1 MARPRKTPAQTWQ
14 QGETLELNTGALV
27 TRWANNVTGDVILIP
42 AGTHPTD
49 QEAQMPTEV
58 ADFQEPE
65 IEETATDR
73 VATLLQAAQG
83 QERAELNVYRI
94 VQGQREYCRKY
105 SPAEFEEGSF
115 EILRDQFG
123 PGEYELRLYATHPET
138 RKFVIRNSTRIKIAE
153 NKNPEAAAPGLPN
166 GLSQVLSTI
175 ASGQQQ
181 MLNALVEMKQAPQK
195 DPMEEMTKM
204 LSMMTMMREAMG
216 MNQSSSS
223 GSIGE
228 IVGAIKELR
237 GAAAEILPQE
247 KEPDSLMSMLPKV
260 LEMVSAGQQ
269 AQLAQQPIAM
279 PEVHL
284 PQTIARAQPPAGAPQ
299 SDPMQPYQPQQTQQ
313 TQTQEDAD
321 MKAITMLKL
330 RGYLKQLV
338 ILATEN
344 KSTDDGAKFVYD
356 VLPDELVEIMLLPN
370 WFDLL
375 AVVAPEVK
383 AQEVWI
389 RETREKA
396 VKMFDISEET

>member
-1 MARPRKTPAQTWQ
+1 MARPRKITPPAWN
-14 QGETLELNTGALV
+14 QGETLEMPNGQPV
-27 TRWANNVTGDVILIP
+27 TRWTNTATGDSILIE
-42 AGTHPTD
+42 AGIHPTD
-49 QEAQMPTEV
+49 QAAAPPTEMV
-58 ADFQEPE
+58 DFDEP

-123 PGEYELRLYATHPET
+123 PGEYELRLYATHPDT

-153 NKNPEAAAPGLPN
+153 NKNPDAAAPGLPN

-216 MNQSSSS
+216 LNQQSSG

-269 AQLAQQPIAM
+269 AQLAQQPVAM
-279 PEVHL
+279 HEVQM
-284 PQTIARAQPPAGAPQ
+284 PQTIAQAQPPAAQQQP
-299 SDPMQPYQPQQTQQ
+299 DPMQPYQPQP
-313 TQTQEDAD
+313 TQEQED

-338 ILATEN
+338 ILAET
-344 KSTDDGAKFVYD
+344 KKTTDDGAKFVYD

-383 AQEVWI
+383 THEVWL

-396 VKMFDISEET
+396 VKMFDISDET

>member
-1 MARPRKTPAQTWQ
+1 MARPRKITAPAWQ
-14 QGETLELNTGALV
+14 QGETLEMTNGQPV
-27 TRWANNVTGDVILIP
+27 TRWTNTATGETLLIE
-42 AGTHPTD
+42 AGIHPTD
-49 QEAQMPTEV
+49 QAAQPPTEI
-58 ADFQEPE
+58 ADFEPE

-123 PGEYELRLYATHPET
+123 PGEYELRLYATHPDT

-153 NKNPEAAAPGLPN
+153 NKNPDISAPGLPN

-175 ASGQQQ
+175 ANGQQQ

-216 MNQSSSS
+216 LGGNREKS
-223 GSIGE
+223 SIGE

-237 GAAAEILPQE
+237 GAAQEIMPAD

-260 LEMVSAGQQ
+260 LELVSAGQA
-269 AQLAQQPIAM
+269 AQLAQPPAM
-279 PEVHL
+279 PPVEM
-284 PQTIARAQPPAGAPQ
+284 PTTFAQAQPPQPPQ
-299 SDPMQPYQPQQTQQ
+299 PPQPDPMQPYQPQE
-313 TQTQEDAD
+313 TQEQTD

-338 ILATEN
+338 LLAEQN
-344 KSTDDGAKFVYD
+344 KSTDEGAKFVYD
-356 VLPDELVEIMLLPN
+356 VLPDELVEIMDLPN
-370 WFDLL
+370 WFELL
-375 AVVAPEVK
+375 SVVAPEVK
-383 AQEVWI
+383 AHEAWM
-389 RETREKA
+389 RETREKSL
-396 VKMFDISEET
+396 KLFDISDET

>member
-1 MARPRKTPAQTWQ
+1 MARPRKIPAQTWQ
-14 QGETLELNTGALV
+14 QGETLETNTGALV
-27 TRWANNVTGDVILIP
+27 TRWINTITGEAILLQPGI
-42 AGTHPTD
+42 HPTD
-49 QEAQMPTEV
+49 QAAQPPTEMV
-58 ADFQEPE
+58 DFDEP

-153 NKNPEAAAPGLPN
+153 NKNPDAAAPGLPN

-216 MNQSSSS
+216 LNQQSSG

-269 AQLAQQPIAM
+269 AQLAQQPVAM
-279 PEVHL
+279 PEVQL
-284 PQTIARAQPPAGAPQ
+284 PQTIAQAQPPAAPPQ
-299 SDPMQPYQPQQTQQ
+299 PDPMQPYQPQP
-313 TQTQEDAD
+313 TQEDTD

-338 ILATEN
+338 ILAET
-344 KSTDDGAKFVYD
+344 KKTTDEGAKFVYD

-383 AQEVWI
+383 PHEVWL

-396 VKMFDISEET
+396 VKMFDISDET

>member
-1 MARPRKTPAQTWQ
+1 MPNGQP
-14 QGETLELNTGALV
+14 V
-27 TRWANNVTGDVILIP
+27 TRWTNTATGDSILIE
-42 AGTHPTD
+42 AGIHPTD
-49 QEAQMPTEV
+49 QAAAPPTEMV
-58 ADFQEPE
+58 DFDEP

-153 NKNPEAAAPGLPN
+153 NKNPDAAAPGLPN
-166 GLSQVLSTI
+166 GLGQVLSTI

-216 MNQSSSS
+216 INQQSSGG

-228 IVGAIKELR
+228 IVNAIKELR
-237 GAAAEILPQE
+237 GAAAEIMPQE

-260 LEMVSAGQQ
+260 LDMVSAGQQ
-269 AQLAQQPIAM
+269 AQLAQQPVMM
-279 PEVHL
+279 PEVQM
-284 PQTIARAQPPAGAPQ
+284 PPGIAQAQPPAAPPQ
-299 SDPMQPYQPQQTQQ
+299 PDPTQPYQPQES
-313 TQTQEDAD
+313 QEQAD
-321 MKAITMLKL
+321 MKALTMLKL

-338 ILATEN
+338 ILAEQK
-344 KSTDDGAKFVYD
+344 KSTDDGAKMIYD

-370 WFDLL
+370 WFELL
-375 AVVAPEVK
+375 MAVAPEVK
-383 AQEVWI
+383 PHEVWM
-389 RETREKA
+389 RESREKSL
-396 VKMFDISEET
+396 KLFEIQDET

>member
-1 MARPRKTPAQTWQ
+1 MARPRKITPPAWN
-14 QGETLELNTGALV
+14 QGETLEMPNGQPV
-27 TRWANNVTGDVILIP
+27 TRWTNTATGESILIE
-42 AGTHPTD
+42 AGIHPTD
-49 QEAQMPTEV
+49 QAAAPPTELV
-58 ADFQEPE
+58 DFDEP

-153 NKNPEAAAPGLPN
+153 NKNPDAAAPGLPN

-216 MNQSSSS
+216 LNQQNTG

-269 AQLAQQPIAM
+269 AQLTQQPVMM
-279 PEVHL
+279 PEVQM
-284 PQTIARAQPPAGAPQ
+284 PPGIAQAQPPMQPPAAQ
-299 SDPMQPYQPQQTQQ
+299 QQTDPMQPYQPQQTQD
-313 TQTQEDAD
+313 DAD
-321 MKAITMLKL
+321 MKAITFLKL

-338 ILATEN
+338 ILAET
-344 KSTDDGAKFVYD
+344 KKTTDEGAKFVYD

-375 AVVAPEVK
+375 TMVAPEVK
-383 AQEVWI
+383 PQEVWL

-396 VKMFDISEET
+396 VKMFDIQDET

>member
-1 MARPRKTPAQTWQ
+1 MARPRKITPPAWN
-14 QGETLELNTGALV
+14 QGETLEMPNGQPV
-27 TRWANNVTGDVILIP
+27 TRWTNTATGDSILIE
-42 AGTHPTD
+42 AGIHPTD
-49 QEAQMPTEV
+49 QAAAPPTEMV
-58 ADFQEPE
+58 DFDEP

-153 NKNPEAAAPGLPN
+153 NKNPDIAAPGLPN

-175 ASGQQQ
+175 ANGQQQ

-216 MNQSSSS
+216 LNQPSSG

-260 LEMVSAGQQ
+260 LEMVSAGQA
-269 AQLAQQPIAM
+269 AQLAQQPVM
-279 PEVHL
+279 PQVEM
-284 PQTIARAQPPAGAPQ
+284 PQNFAQAQPPQQPQ
-299 SDPMQPYQPQQTQQ
+299 PPQPDPMEPYQPKD
-313 TQTQEDAD
+313 TQEQTD
-321 MKAITMLKL
+321 MKALTMLKL

-338 ILATEN
+338 MLATEK
-344 KSTDDGAKFVYD
+344 KSTDEGAKFVYD
-356 VLPDELVEIMLLPN
+356 VLPDELVEIMDLPN
-370 WFDLL
+370 WFELL
-375 AVVAPEVK
+375 QVVAPEVK
-383 AQEVWI
+383 AHEAWM
-389 RETREKA
+389 RETREKSL
-396 VKMFDISEET
+396 KLFDISDET

>member
-14 QGETLELNTGALV
+14 QGETLETNTGALV
-27 TRWANNVTGDVILIP
+27 TRWANSVTGDVILIP
-42 AGTHPTD
+42 AGMHPGD
-49 QEAQMPTEV
+49 QEAQTPTEI
-58 ADFQEPE
+58 ADFQETE

-153 NKNPEAAAPGLPN
+153 NKNPDAAAPGLPN

-175 ASGQQQ
+175 ANGQQQ

-216 MNQSSSS
+216 LNQQSSG

-269 AQLAQQPIAM
+269 AQLAQQPVAM
-279 PEVHL
+279 SEVQL
-284 PQTIARAQPPAGAPQ
+284 PQTIAQAQQPAAPQ
-299 SDPMQPYQPQQTQQ
+299 QPDPMQPYQPQP
-313 TQTQEDAD
+313 TQEETD
-321 MKAITMLKL
+321 MKAITFLKL

-338 ILATEN
+338 ILAET
-344 KSTDDGAKFVYD
+344 KKTTDEGAKFVYD

-383 AQEVWI
+383 THEVWL

-396 VKMFDISEET
+396 VKMFDISDET

>member
-1 MARPRKTPAQTWQ
+1 MARPRKITPPAWQ
-14 QGETLELNTGALV
+14 QGETLEMPNGQPV
-27 TRWANNVTGDVILIP
+27 TRWTNTATGDSILIE
-42 AGTHPTD
+42 AGIHPTD
-49 QEAQMPTEV
+49 QAAAPPTEMV
-58 ADFQEPE
+58 DFDEP

-153 NKNPEAAAPGLPN
+153 NKNPDATAPGLPN

-175 ASGQQQ
+175 ANGQQQ

-216 MNQSSSS
+216 LNQQSSG

-269 AQLAQQPIAM
+269 AQLAQQPVAM
-279 PEVHL
+279 TEVQL
-284 PQTIARAQPPAGAPQ
+284 PPTIAQAQPPAVPQ
-299 SDPMQPYQPQQTQQ
+299 PDPMQPYQPQP
-313 TQTQEDAD
+313 TQEQED
-321 MKAITMLKL
+321 MKALTMLKL

-338 ILATEN
+338 ILAET
-344 KSTDDGAKFVYD
+344 KKTTDEGAKFVYD
-356 VLPDELVEIMLLPN
+356 VLPDELVEIMDLPN
-370 WFDLL
+370 WFELL
-375 AVVAPEVK
+375 SVVAPEVK
-383 AQEVWI
+383 AHEPWL
-389 RETREKA
+389 RETREKSL
-396 VKMFDISEET
+396 KMFEIQDET

>member
-1 MARPRKTPAQTWQ
+1 MVRPRKITPPAWN
-14 QGETLELNTGALV
+14 QGETLEMPNGQPV
-27 TRWANNVTGDVILIP
+27 TRWTNTATGDSILIE
-42 AGTHPTD
+42 AGIHPTD
-49 QEAQMPTEV
+49 QAAAPPTEMV
-58 ADFQEPE
+58 DFDEP

-153 NKNPEAAAPGLPN
+153 NKNPDAAAPGLPN
-166 GLSQVLSTI
+166 GLGQVLSTI

-216 MNQSSSS
+216 MNQQSSSG

-269 AQLAQQPIAM
+269 AQLAQQPVMM
-279 PEVHL
+279 PEVQM
-284 PQTIARAQPPAGAPQ
+284 PPGIAQAQPPAAPPQ
-299 SDPMQPYQPQQTQQ
+299 PDPMQPYEPKP
-313 TQTQEDAD
+313 TQEQED
-321 MKAITMLKL
+321 MKAFTMLKL

-338 ILATEN
+338 ILAEQN
-344 KSTDDGAKFVYD
+344 KTTDEGAKFVYD

-375 AVVAPEVK
+375 SMVAPEVK
-383 AQEVWI
+383 PQEVWL

-396 VKMFDISEET
+396 VKMFDIQEET

>member
-1 MARPRKTPAQTWQ
+1 MARPRKITPPAWQ
-14 QGETLELNTGALV
+14 QGETLEMPNGQPV
-27 TRWANNVTGDVILIP
+27 TRWTNTATGDSILIE
-42 AGTHPTD
+42 AGIHPTD
-49 QEAQMPTEV
+49 QAAAPPTEMV
-58 ADFQEPE
+58 DFDEP

-153 NKNPEAAAPGLPN
+153 NKNPDATAPGLPN

-175 ASGQQQ
+175 ANGQQQ

-216 MNQSSSS
+216 LNQQSSG

-269 AQLAQQPIAM
+269 AQLAQQPVAM
-279 PEVHL
+279 TEVQL
-284 PQTIARAQPPAGAPQ
+284 PPTIAQAQPPAVPQ
-299 SDPMQPYQPQQTQQ
+299 PDPMKPYQPQP
-313 TQTQEDAD
+313 TQEQED
-321 MKAITMLKL
+321 MKALTMLKL

-338 ILATEN
+338 ILAET
-344 KSTDDGAKFVYD
+344 KKTTDEGAKFVYD
-356 VLPDELVEIMLLPN
+356 VLPDELVEIMDLPN
-370 WFDLL
+370 WFELL
-375 AVVAPEVK
+375 SVVAPEVK
-383 AQEVWI
+383 AHEPWM
-389 RETREKA
+389 RETREKSL
-396 VKMFDISEET
+396 KMFEIQDET

>member
-1 MARPRKTPAQTWQ
+1 MARPRKITPPAWQ
-14 QGETLELNTGALV
+14 KGETLEMPNGQPV
-27 TRWANNVTGDVILIP
+27 TRWTNTETGDSIMLEE
-42 AGTHPTD
+42 GFHPTH
-49 QEAQMPTEV
+49 QVAAPPTEMV
-58 ADFQEPE
+58 DFDEP

-153 NKNPEAAAPGLPN
+153 NKNPDATAPGLPN

-195 DPMEEMTKM
+195 DQMEEMTKM

-216 MNQSSSS
+216 INQQSSSG

-228 IVGAIKELR
+228 IVNAIKELR
-237 GAAAEILPQE
+237 GAAAEIMPQE

-260 LEMVSAGQQ
+260 LDMVSAGQQ
-269 AQLAQQPIAM
+269 AQLAQQPVMM
-279 PEVHL
+279 PEVQM
-284 PQTIARAQPPAGAPQ
+284 PPGIAQAQPPAAQPQ
-299 SDPMQPYQPQQTQQ
+299 PDPMQPYQPQE
-313 TQTQEDAD
+313 TQEQAD
-321 MKAITMLKL
+321 MKALTMLKL

-338 ILATEN
+338 ILAEQKKT
-344 KSTDDGAKFVYD
+344 TDEGAKFVYD
-356 VLPDELVEIMLLPN
+356 VLPDELVEIMDLPN
-370 WFDLL
+370 WFELL
-375 AVVAPEVK
+375 SVVAPEVK
-383 AQEVWI
+383 AHEPWL
-389 RETREKA
+389 RETREKSL
-396 VKMFDISEET
+396 KMFEIQDES

>member
-1 MARPRKTPAQTWQ
+1 MARPRKITPPAWN
-14 QGETLELNTGALV
+14 QGETLEMPNGQPV
-27 TRWANNVTGDVILIP
+27 TRWTNTATGESILIE
-42 AGTHPTD
+42 AGIHPTD
-49 QEAQMPTEV
+49 QAAAPPTELV
-58 ADFQEPE
+58 DFDEP

-153 NKNPEAAAPGLPN
+153 NKNPDAAAPGLPN

-175 ASGQQQ
+175 ANGQQQ

-216 MNQSSSS
+216 LNKQSTG

-269 AQLAQQPIAM
+269 AQLTQQPVMM
-279 PEVHL
+279 PEVQM
-284 PQTIARAQPPAGAPQ
+284 PPGIAQAQPPMQPPAAQ
-299 SDPMQPYQPQQTQQ
+299 QQTDPMQPYQPQQTQD
-313 TQTQEDAD
+313 DAD
-321 MKAITMLKL
+321 MKAITFLKL

-338 ILATEN
+338 ILAET
-344 KSTDDGAKFVYD
+344 KKTTDEGAKFVYD

-375 AVVAPEVK
+375 TMVAPEVK
-383 AQEVWI
+383 PQEVWL

-396 VKMFDISEET
+396 VKMFDIQDET

>member
-1 MARPRKTPAQTWQ
+1 MARPRKITPPAWQ
-14 QGETLELNTGALV
+14 QGETLEMPNGQPVTKWTNTA
-27 TRWANNVTGDVILIP
+27 TGDSILIE
-42 AGTHPTD
+42 AGIHPTD
-49 QEAQMPTEV
+49 QAAAPPTEMV
-58 ADFQEPE
+58 DFDEP

-153 NKNPEAAAPGLPN
+153 NKNPDATAPGLPN

-175 ASGQQQ
+175 ANGQQQ

-216 MNQSSSS
+216 LNQQSSG

-269 AQLAQQPIAM
+269 AQLAQQPVAM
-279 PEVHL
+279 TEVQL
-284 PQTIARAQPPAGAPQ
+284 PPTIAQAQPPAAPQ
-299 SDPMQPYQPQQTQQ
+299 PDPMQPYQQQP
-313 TQTQEDAD
+313 TQEQED
-321 MKAITMLKL
+321 MKALTMLKL

-338 ILATEN
+338 ILAET
-344 KSTDDGAKFVYD
+344 KKTTDEGAKFVYD
-356 VLPDELVEIMLLPN
+356 VLPDELVEIMDLPN
-370 WFDLL
+370 WFELL
-375 AVVAPEVK
+375 SVVAPEVK
-383 AQEVWI
+383 AHEPWM
-389 RETREKA
+389 RETREKSL
-396 VKMFDISEET
+396 KMFEIQDET

>member
-1 MARPRKTPAQTWQ
+1 MARPRKIAAPAWQ
-14 QGETLELNTGALV
+14 QGETLEMPSGQPV
-27 TRWANNVTGDVILIP
+27 TRWTNTATGESILIE
-42 AGTHPTD
+42 AGIHPTD
-49 QEAQMPTEV
+49 QAAQPPTEI
-58 ADFQEPE
+58 ADFEPE

-153 NKNPEAAAPGLPN
+153 NKNPDIAAPGLPN

-175 ASGQQQ
+175 ANGQQQ

-216 MNQSSSS
+216 LNQPSSS

-260 LEMVSAGQQ
+260 LEMVSAGQA
-269 AQLAQQPIAM
+269 AQLAQQTVM
-279 PEVHL
+279 PQVEM
-284 PQTIARAQPPAGAPQ
+284 PQNFAQAQPPQPPQ
-299 SDPMQPYQPQQTQQ
+299 PDPMQPYQPQE
-313 TQTQEDAD
+313 TQEQTD

-338 ILATEN
+338 LLAEQKKTSDE
-344 KSTDDGAKFVYD
+344 GAKFVYD
-356 VLPDELVEIMLLPN
+356 VLPDELVEIMDLPN
-370 WFDLL
+370 WFELL
-375 AVVAPEVK
+375 SVVAPEVK
-383 AQEVWI
+383 AHEAWM
-389 RETREKA
+389 RETREKSL
-396 VKMFDISEET
+396 KLFDISDET

>member
-1 MARPRKTPAQTWQ
+1 MARPRKITTPAWQ
-14 QGETLELNTGALV
+14 QGETLEMPNGQPV
-27 TRWANNVTGDVILIP
+27 TRWTNTATGDSILVE
-42 AGTHPTD
+42 AGIHPTD
-49 QEAQMPTEV
+49 QAAAPPTEI
-58 ADFQEPE
+58 ADFDEP

-153 NKNPEAAAPGLPN
+153 NKGVEAAPGLPN

-175 ASGQQQ
+175 ANGQQQ

-216 MNQSSSS
+216 MNQQSSG

-237 GAAAEILPQE
+237 GAAAEIMPQE
-247 KEPDSLMSMLPKV
+247 KEPDSIMSMLPKV
-260 LEMVSAGQQ
+260 LEMVAAGQQ
-269 AQLAQQPIAM
+269 AQLAQQPVMM
-279 PEVHL
+279 PEVQI
-284 PQTIARAQPPAGAPQ
+284 PPGIAQAQPPAAPQ
-299 SDPMQPYQPQQTQQ
+299 QPDPMQPYQPQSQPES
-313 TQTQEDAD
+313 QEQAD
-321 MKAITMLKL
+321 MKALTMLKL

-338 ILATEN
+338 ILAEQKKT
-344 KSTDDGAKFVYD
+344 TDDGAKFVYD
-356 VLPDELVEIMLLPN
+356 VLPDELVEIMDLPN
-370 WFDLL
+370 WFELL
-375 AVVAPEVK
+375 SVVAPEVK
-383 AQEVWI
+383 AHEVWM
-389 RETREKA
+389 RETREKSL
-396 VKMFDISEET
+396 KMFEIQDET

>member
-1 MARPRKTPAQTWQ
+1 MARPRKTPAQPWQ
-14 QGETLELNTGALV
+14 QGETLETNTGALV
-27 TRWANNVTGDVILIP
+27 TRWTNNVTGDAILIP
-42 AGTHPTD
+42 AGMHPGD
-49 QEAQMPTEV
+49 HEAQTPTEI

-123 PGEYELRLYATHPET
+123 PGEYELRLYATHPDT

-153 NKNPEAAAPGLPN
+153 NKNPDIAAPGLPN

-175 ASGQQQ
+175 ANGQQQ

-216 MNQSSSS
+216 LNQPSSG

-269 AQLAQQPIAM
+269 AQMAQQPVAM
-279 PEVHL
+279 PEVQM
-284 PQTIARAQPPAGAPQ
+284 PPTIAQAQPPAAPQ
-299 SDPMQPYQPQQTQQ
+299 PDPMQPYQPKP
-313 TQTQEDAD
+313 TQEQED

-338 ILATEN
+338 ILAET
-344 KSTDDGAKFVYD
+344 KKTTDEGAKFVYD

-383 AQEVWI
+383 PHEVWL

-396 VKMFDISEET
+396 VKMFDISDET

>member
-1 MARPRKTPAQTWQ
+1 MARPRKITPPAWQ
-14 QGETLELNTGALV
+14 QGETLEMPNGQPVTKWTNTA
-27 TRWANNVTGDVILIP
+27 TGDSILIE
-42 AGTHPTD
+42 AGIHPTD
-49 QEAQMPTEV
+49 QAAAPPTEMV
-58 ADFQEPE
+58 DFDEP

-153 NKNPEAAAPGLPN
+153 NKNPDATAPGLPN

-175 ASGQQQ
+175 ANGQQQ

-216 MNQSSSS
+216 LNQQSSG

-269 AQLAQQPIAM
+269 AQLAQQPVAM
-279 PEVHL
+279 TEVQL
-284 PQTIARAQPPAGAPQ
+284 PPTIAQAQPPAVPQ
-299 SDPMQPYQPQQTQQ
+299 PDPMQPYQPQP
-313 TQTQEDAD
+313 TQEQED
-321 MKAITMLKL
+321 MKALTMLKL

-338 ILATEN
+338 ILAET
-344 KSTDDGAKFVYD
+344 KKTTDEGAKFVYD
-356 VLPDELVEIMLLPN
+356 VLPDELVEIMDLPN
-370 WFDLL
+370 WFELL
-375 AVVAPEVK
+375 SVVAPEVK
-383 AQEVWI
+383 AHEPWM
-389 RETREKA
+389 RETREKSL
-396 VKMFDISEET
+396 KMFEIQDET

>member
-1 MARPRKTPAQTWQ
+1 MARPRKITPPAWQ
-14 QGETLELNTGALV
+14 QGETLEMPNGQPV
-27 TRWANNVTGDVILIP
+27 TRWTNTATGDSILIE
-42 AGTHPTD
+42 AGVHPTD
-49 QEAQMPTEV
+49 QAAQPPTEMV
-58 ADFQEPE
+58 DFDEP

-105 SPAEFEEGSF
+105 SPSEFEEGSF

-153 NKNPEAAAPGLPN
+153 NKAPDAAPGLPN

-216 MNQSSSS
+216 MNQQSSG

-237 GAAAEILPQE
+237 GAAAEIMPQE

-269 AQLAQQPIAM
+269 AQLQQQPVAM
-279 PEVHL
+279 PEVQM
-284 PQTIARAQPPAGAPQ
+284 PPGIAQAQQPAAAPQ
-299 SDPMQPYQPQQTQQ
+299 PDPLQPYQPPQPKPN
-313 TQTQEDAD
+313 QEESD
-321 MKAITMLKL
+321 MKALTMLKL

-338 ILATEN
+338 ILAEQNKTTEE
-344 KSTDDGAKFVYD
+344 GAKMIYD

-370 WFDLL
+370 WFELLL
-375 AVVAPEVK
+375 AVAPEVK
-383 AQEVWI
+383 PHEVWM
-389 RETREKA
+389 RESREKSL
-396 VKMFDISEET
+396 KLFEIQDET

>member
-1 MARPRKTPAQTWQ
+1 MARPRKITPPAWN
-14 QGETLELNTGALV
+14 QGETLEMPNGQPV
-27 TRWANNVTGDVILIP
+27 TRWTNIATGESILIE
-42 AGTHPTD
+42 AGIHPTD
-49 QEAQMPTEV
+49 QAAAPATEMV
-58 ADFQEPE
+58 DFDEP

-153 NKNPEAAAPGLPN
+153 NKNPDAAAPGLPN
-166 GLSQVLSTI
+166 GLGQVLSTI

-216 MNQSSSS
+216 INQQSSSG

-228 IVGAIKELR
+228 IVNAIKELR
-237 GAAAEILPQE
+237 GAAAEIMPQE

-269 AQLAQQPIAM
+269 AQLQQQPVMMPEVQMPPGIAQAQQPA
-279 PEVHL
+279 
-284 PQTIARAQPPAGAPQ
+284 AAPQ
-299 SDPMQPYQPQQTQQ
+299 PDPLQPYQPPQSKPN
-313 TQTQEDAD
+313 QEETD
-321 MKAITMLKL
+321 MKALTMLKL

-338 ILATEN
+338 ILAEQKKT
-344 KSTDDGAKFVYD
+344 TDEGAKMIYD

-370 WFDLL
+370 WFELLL
-375 AVVAPEVK
+375 AVAPEVK
-383 AQEVWI
+383 PHEVWM
-389 RETREKA
+389 RESREKSL
-396 VKMFDISEET
+396 KLFEIQDET

>member
-1 MARPRKTPAQTWQ
+1 MARPRKITPPAWQ
-14 QGETLELNTGALV
+14 QGETLEMPNGQPV
-27 TRWANNVTGDVILIP
+27 TRWTNTATGDSILVE
-42 AGTHPTD
+42 AGIHPTD
-49 QEAQMPTEV
+49 QAAAPPTEI
-58 ADFQEPE
+58 ADFDEP

-153 NKNPEAAAPGLPN
+153 NKGVETAPGLPN

-175 ASGQQQ
+175 ANGQQQ

-216 MNQSSSS
+216 MNQQSSG

-237 GAAAEILPQE
+237 GAAAEIMPQE
-247 KEPDSLMSMLPKV
+247 KEPDSIMSMLPKV
-260 LEMVSAGQQ
+260 LEMVAAGQQ
-269 AQLAQQPIAM
+269 AQLAQQPVMM
-279 PEVHL
+279 PEVQM
-284 PQTIARAQPPAGAPQ
+284 PPGIAQAQPPAAPQ
-299 SDPMQPYQPQQTQQ
+299 PPDPTQPYQPQPQPES
-313 TQTQEDAD
+313 QEQAD
-321 MKAITMLKL
+321 MKALTMLKL

-338 ILATEN
+338 ILAEQKKT
-344 KSTDDGAKFVYD
+344 TDDGAKFVYD
-356 VLPDELVEIMLLPN
+356 VLPDELVEIMDLPN
-370 WFDLL
+370 WFELL
-375 AVVAPEVK
+375 SVVAPEVK
-383 AQEVWI
+383 AHEVWM
-389 RETREKA
+389 RETREKSL
-396 VKMFDISEET
+396 KMFEIQDET

>member
-1 MARPRKTPAQTWQ
+1 MARPRKITPPAWN
-14 QGETLELNTGALV
+14 QGETLEMPNGQPV
-27 TRWANNVTGDVILIP
+27 TRWTNTATGDSILIE
-42 AGTHPTD
+42 AGIHPTE
-49 QEAQMPTEV
+49 QAAQPPTELV
-58 ADFQEPE
+58 DFDEP

-73 VATLLQAAQG
+73 VATLLPAAQG

-153 NKNPEAAAPGLPN
+153 NKNPDAAAPGLPN

-216 MNQSSSS
+216 LNQQSSG

-269 AQLAQQPIAM
+269 AQLAQQPVMM
-279 PEVHL
+279 PEVQM
-284 PQTIARAQPPAGAPQ
+284 PPGIAQAQPPMQPPAAPPQ
-299 SDPMQPYQPQQTQQ
+299 PDPTQPYQPPE
-313 TQTQEDAD
+313 TQEQAD
-321 MKAITMLKL
+321 MKALTMLKL

-338 ILATEN
+338 ILAET
-344 KSTDDGAKFVYD
+344 KKTTDEGAKMIYD

-370 WFDLL
+370 WFELLL
-375 AVVAPEVK
+375 AVAPEVK
-383 AQEVWI
+383 PHEVWM
-389 RETREKA
+389 RESREKSL
-396 VKMFDISEET
+396 KMFEIQDEG

>member
-1 MARPRKTPAQTWQ
+1 MARPRKITPPTWQ
-14 QGETLELNTGALV
+14 QGETLEMPNGQPV
-27 TRWANNVTGDVILIP
+27 TRWTNTATGDSILIE
-42 AGTHPTD
+42 AGIHPTD
-49 QEAQMPTEV
+49 QAAAPPTEIV
-58 ADFQEPE
+58 DFDEPV
-65 IEETATDR
+65 EETATDR

-153 NKNPEAAAPGLPN
+153 NKNPDAAAPGLPN
-166 GLSQVLSTI
+166 GLGQVLSTI

-216 MNQSSSS
+216 MNQQSSGG

-228 IVGAIKELR
+228 IVNAIKELR
-237 GAAAEILPQE
+237 GAAAEIMPQE

-260 LEMVSAGQQ
+260 LDMVSAGQQ
-269 AQLAQQPIAM
+269 AQLAQQPVMM
-279 PEVHL
+279 PEVQM
-284 PQTIARAQPPAGAPQ
+284 PPGIAQAQPPAAPAQ
-299 SDPMQPYQPQQTQQ
+299 PDPMQPYQPQE
-313 TQTQEDAD
+313 TQEQAD
-321 MKAITMLKL
+321 MKALTMLKL

-338 ILATEN
+338 ILAEQKKT
-344 KSTDDGAKFVYD
+344 TDEGAKFVYD
-356 VLPDELVEIMLLPN
+356 VLPDELVEIMDLPN
-370 WFDLL
+370 WFELL
-375 AVVAPEVK
+375 SVVAPEVK
-383 AQEVWI
+383 AHEPWM
-389 RETREKA
+389 RETREKSL
-396 VKMFDISEET
+396 KMFEIQDET

>member
-14 QGETLELNTGALV
+14 QGETLETNTGALV
-27 TRWANNVTGDVILIP
+27 TRWTNNVTGDAILIP
-42 AGTHPTD
+42 EGMHPGD
-49 QEAQMPTEV
+49 HEAQTPTEI

-123 PGEYELRLYATHPET
+123 PGEYELRLYATHPDT

-153 NKNPEAAAPGLPN
+153 NKNPDAAAPGLPN

-175 ASGQQQ
+175 ANGQQQ

-216 MNQSSSS
+216 LNQQSSG

-269 AQLAQQPIAM
+269 AQMAQQPVAM
-279 PEVHL
+279 PEVQM
-284 PQTIARAQPPAGAPQ
+284 PPTIAQAQPPVAPQ
-299 SDPMQPYQPQQTQQ
+299 PDPMQPYQPQP
-313 TQTQEDAD
+313 TQEQED

-338 ILATEN
+338 ILAET
-344 KSTDDGAKFVYD
+344 KKTTDEGAKFVYE

-383 AQEVWI
+383 PHEVWL

-396 VKMFDISEET
+396 VKMFDISDET